1 MRRRVLGLLVAFLLL
16 AGVSPAWAAVRPRT
30 PTVPPGPPP
39 PPRGWI
45 LVDDDTGAVIDAG
58 TPRVPL
64 RPASVSK
71 IITALI
77 AVEQLP
83 GDAEVPVSAL
93 AEHQQARSINMKAGQ
108 VWRFTDALHAL
119 LLVSANDAAVAVAER
134 VSGSLDAFADQMART
149 AGSLGMADN
158 PVLHDP

>member
-1 MRRRVLGLLVAFLLL
+1 MRRRVTALLVAFLLL
-16 AGVSPAWAAVRPRT
+16 AGASPAWAAVRSVRRPPT
-30 PTVPPGPPP
+30 PTAPPGPPP
-39 PPRGWI
+39 PPKGWI

-58 TPRVPL
+58 NGRVSL

-83 GDAEVPVSAL
+83 ADAEVPVSPL

-108 VWRFTDALHAL
+108 VWRFTDVLHAL
-119 LLVSANDAAVAVAER
+119 LLVSANDAAVAVAAR
-134 VSGSLDAFADQMART
+134 LTRCLDAFAAQMART
-149 AGSLGMADN
+149 AGSTDM
-158 PVLHDP
+158 